1 MTSTAAI
8 HAAQEAAKA
17 KQEEEEFMTTY
28 RNTDLTEEWE
38 FKIVRSASAAFKKP
52 AVLQQVIEQEK
63 LAGWTLL
70 EKFDDNRL
78 RFKRPA
84 SMRKKDAMLPR
95 DVDPY
100 LTQYGIS
107 EAALGG
113 WVALAVMLG
122 GSGFAGVLVF
132 LSMRGVI

>member
-38 FKIVRSASAAFKKP
+38 FKIVRSATSAFKKP
-52 AVLQQVIEQEK
+52 AVLQQVIEQET

-100 LTQYGIS
+100 RTQFGIS

-113 WVALAVMLG
+113 WVALVVMLG
-122 GSGFAGVLVF
+122 VGIFVGVMII
-132 LSMRGVI
+132 LSTRGVI